1 MIKKKSAGGGT
12 RDQQTIKKKY
22 IYQHG
27 GKRLGRSFER
37 EKGDSRRRGRGME
50 VVSAA
55 EEKEEG
61 GHRKKEEKEGLRRE
75 GGEKKKRKHGEVTQI
90 VLPLPTCLFGL
101 IAFGSSWLLV
111 P

>member
-55 EEKEEG
+55 EEKEEVNG
-61 GHRKKEEKEGLRRE
+61 GFGISKIMAQSFSLLKERNWCKK
-75 GGEKKKRKHGEVTQI
+75 
-90 VLPLPTCLFGL
+90 
-101 IAFGSSWLLV
+101 V
-111 P
+111 PNS

>member
-50 VVSAA
+50 VVSTA

-75 GGEKKKRKHGEVTQI
+75 GGKKKRKKRRGERLKDINENRREKKIYLRVRSMRN
-90 VLPLPTCLFGL
+90 L
-101 IAFGSSWLLV
+101 
-111 P
+111 